1 MSLIRRIPSSLSP
14 LFTLG
19 ITLFL
24 SPYVFAQQGAPAG
37 EWPSYGGDLGHTRY
51 APLNQI
57 DAENFDQLD
66 VAWRFKTDNL
76 GPSPEYRFQSTPLMV
91 GGKLFSTAGSRRSVV
106 ALDAATGELLWMFRF
121 EEGVRGENAPRQLS
135 GRGLAYWQDD
145 TSPEYCMSPPAT
157 D

>member
-1 MSLIRRIPSSLSP
+1 MSLIRRIPSSLCPLFP

-19 ITLFL
+19 IALFS
-24 SPYVFAQQGAPAG
+24 SPDVSAQQGAPAG

-76 GPSPEYRFQSTPLMV
+76 GP
-91 GGKLFSTAGSRRSVV
+91 
-106 ALDAATGELLWMFRF
+106 
-121 EEGVRGENAPRQLS
+121 
-135 GRGLAYWQDD
+135 
-145 TSPEYCMSPPAT
+145 
-157 D
+157 